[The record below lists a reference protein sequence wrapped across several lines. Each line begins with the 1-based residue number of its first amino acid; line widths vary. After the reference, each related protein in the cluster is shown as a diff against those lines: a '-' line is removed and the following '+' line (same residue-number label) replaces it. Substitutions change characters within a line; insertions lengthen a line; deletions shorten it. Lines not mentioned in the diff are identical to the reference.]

1 MSIPAFPL
9 QWPEGWPRS
18 RSRKA
23 GQFGKAAQV
32 PGQSYRSKTDL
43 TMAEA
48 MKRLQYELDRLG
60 VNEIWWKQVASED
73 RRGPYFSLSVDGH
86 RLAYAIL
93 ATRDERRRGKSEGVS
108 PPTPPSALAA

>member
-1 MSIPAFPL
+1 MSIPAYPL

-18 RSRKA
+18 RGLWR
-23 GQFGKAAQV
+23 
-32 PGQSYRSKTDL
+32 R
-43 TMAEA
+43 
-48 MKRLQYELDRLG
+48 EL
-60 VNEIWWKQVASED
+60 VEIWWKQVASED